1 MDTGIR
7 DVNRRVVASGG
18 KVQPWSVRA
27 GTKSRV
33 KVDTVM
39 LVGLLGSSAD
49 YEASFNVPSLFAGRV
64 SNVGPPG
71 ISETF
76 AGLSLMVTSRQPDA

>member
-1 MDTGIR
+1 MAVSGRNSGEPIR
-7 DVNRRVVASGG
+7 TLER
-18 KVQPWSVRA
+18 RA
-27 GTKSRV
+27 GTESRV

-39 LVGLLGSSAD
+39 LVGLLGSSVD